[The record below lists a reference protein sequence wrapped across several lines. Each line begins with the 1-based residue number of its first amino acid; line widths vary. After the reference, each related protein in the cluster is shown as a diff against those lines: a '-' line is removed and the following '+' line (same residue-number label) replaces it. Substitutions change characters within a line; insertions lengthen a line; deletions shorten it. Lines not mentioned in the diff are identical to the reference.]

1 MVPFSGSVQT
11 VPHGKLAI
19 SRGAGGINVPPSE
32 LNATKR
38 STYTIPLQ
46 NNHRPMSFTTN
57 ISSSSRPSFVRS
69 KTMPAFRRA
78 LSLPSVDK
86 SLASFRASSSKG
98 IRRMSSFGRSSTSS
112 TSTLKACPSTD
123 SVPVFTT
130 PDYTAPTAPPA
141 AISISPLTRPSFKRA
156 MTMPAPIRALRRIP
170 TLQKVCGVSHKESCA
185 SVASTSSVSSV
196 TSSSTTSSASTRRR
210 SSTSTRRRSSV
221 SSIESF
227 SPTEKHMQVTLAL
240 RLCAIPSIIIG
251 VLASVLAVIILLLL
265 PALTPKPP
273 KRVLLLRPYEREIVL
288 TEEQE
293 RNPPQ
298 LPPSST
304 LSSRF
309 SHGLSKTY
317 QRTIRRAARAQRTTT
332 PQAALSTFFAPTPK
346 RVRAEIPAPVGP
358 KTLTTDIPCVVYYSP
373 VALPLPKGPAPAVL
387 PARRTR
393 RLSVLPTVKEESV
406 EGALCAGW

>member
-1 MVPFSGSVQT
+1 MS
-11 VPHGKLAI
+11 
-19 SRGAGGINVPPSE
+19 
-32 LNATKR
+32 
-38 STYTIPLQ
+38 STTA
-46 NNHRPMSFTTN
+46 N
-57 ISSSSRPSFVRS
+57 SSSSRPSFVRS

-86 SLASFRASSSKG
+86 SLASLRASSSKG

-112 TSTLKACPSTD
+112 ASTLKACFSTE

-141 AISISPLTRPSFKRA
+141 AITISPLTHPSFKRA

-170 TLQKVCGVSHKESCA
+170 TLQKVCGVSRKESCA

-196 TSSSTTSSASTRRR
+196 TSSSTASSASTRPR

-221 SSIESF
+221 SSIELF
-227 SPTEKHMQVTLAL
+227 SSTEKHMQVTLAL

-251 VLASVLAVIILLLL
+251 VLTSVLAVIILLPL

-293 RNPPQ
+293 QNPPQ
-298 LPPSST
+298 LPPPST
-304 LSSRF
+304 LSSRL

-317 QRTIRRAARAQRTTT
+317 QRAIRCTARAQRTTI
-332 PQAALSTFFAPTPK
+332 PQASLSAFFAPTPK
-346 RVRAEIPAPVGP
+346 HARAQIPALLEP
-358 KTLTTDIPCVVYYSP
+358 KTLAADIPRVMYYSP
-373 VALPLPKGPAPAVL
+373 IALPLPKGPAPVVL

-393 RLSVLPTVKEESV
+393 RLSMLPMVEEEAGV
-406 EGALCAGW
+406 ESAVCAGWLSHVSYPQHCIKYQLALHLHISVSTVTPQTD